1 MSARPRRHGTESAPT
16 WETAPSALFASALG
30 RPIDSAEVQAVLDA
44 LGPHV
49 ERPIGISVARYDP
62 EIARTVAWDFPAVPR
77 IWPSMATNLGVRDGA
92 VVWLTVAGELVED
105 AREPRVSFRVPDG
118 IEQIFRPQG
127 AEWNWAPA
135 IIRRRGDLL
144 LDLDVGQGH
153 WDGSYRFPLTPRQ
166 SGRLQAD
173 PLLYREVWEGL
184 VRICQGRAF
193 FDDPST
199 LPGSA
204 QSLIDARCGRD

>member
-1 MSARPRRHGTESAPT
+1 MWHPAP
-16 WETAPSALFASALG
+16 AQLFASALG
-30 RPIDSAEVQAVLDA
+30 RPIDSAEVQSVLDM

-49 ERPIGISVARYDP
+49 ERPLGISTARYDP
-62 EIARTVAWDFPAVPR
+62 DSARTVAWDFPAAPR
-77 IWPSMATNLGVRDGA
+77 LWPSMATNLGVRDGA
-92 VVWLTVAGELVED
+92 VVWLTVAGELVD
-105 AREPRVSFRVPDG
+105 GATEPRVSFRMPDDS
-118 IEQIFRPQG
+118 EQIFRPQG
-127 AEWNWAPA
+127 PEWNWAPA
-135 IIRRRGDLL
+135 IIRRRGDFL

-153 WDGSYRFPLTPRQ
+153 WDGEYLFPLTPWQ
-166 SGRLQAD
+166 AERLQSD

-204 QSLIDARCGRD
+204 QSLIDARCGRDSCP